1 MAAIP
6 KSSPVLT
13 KFLNWVERV
22 GNALPHPAFL
32 FFGFAIVTVIASALC
47 ASLGLQA
54 VHPVKKNVIQ
64 AVNLLSISG
73 LHTLLNDMTKTFTS
87 FAPLGT
93 VLVTMMG
100 FGIAEKSG
108 LLSSVLRVI
117 VLKSPRPLLIPAIL
131 LAGVLSHTASDLGYV
146 LLVPLAAIMFLNMGM
161 HPLAGMA
168 LCFAGVSGGY
178 AANFLLSTADTLLSG
193 LTQEAARIIDPKYSV
208 TPVANWF
215 FMSASSVA
223 VIAIGTLVAKKIT
236 IPFLGTYKGTVT
248 GQKIEK
254 LTALERRGLLAAGA
268 VTLALV
274 AFLLVGLVPAQGF
287 LREIGTG
294 DVFHS
299 PAIRGVVGLLF
310 LYGSTAGIAYGI
322 FAKTIRSQDDVI
334 QAMQTT
340 MSTLAP
346 YIVLVFFA
354 SQFVTLFNASNLG
367 AILAINGAEVL
378 KESGLGKAPIMLGF
392 LILVCLLDFV
402 VSSASAKWALIA
414 PIFVPMFMLVGF
426 SPELTQATY
435 RIGDSVVNI
444 VSPLMSYFPL
454 ILAFATKYEPKAK
467 MGTVIAL
474 MLPYS
479 IAFFLFWAVLLFI
492 WMTFGLPLGPG
503 AGLSF
508 HLPTGATGG

>member
-1 MAAIP
+1 
-6 KSSPVLT
+6 
-13 KFLNWVERV
+13 
-22 GNALPHPAFL
+22 
-32 FFGFAIVTVIASALC
+32 
-47 ASLGLQA
+47 
-54 VHPVKKNVIQ
+54 
-64 AVNLLSISG
+64 
-73 LHTLLNDMTKTFTS
+73 
-87 FAPLGT
+87 
-93 VLVTMMG
+93 
-100 FGIAEKSG
+100 
-108 LLSSVLRVI
+108 
-117 VLKSPRPLLIPAIL
+117 
-131 LAGVLSHTASDLGYV
+131 
-146 LLVPLAAIMFLNMGM
+146 MFLNMGM

-492 WMTFGLPLGPG
+492 WMTFGLPGPRRSPPWPRG
-503 AGLSF
+503 P
-508 HLPTGATGG
+508 PT